1 MHRGPMY
8 PMLYEERWEE
18 WKEGRCR
25 EERLKGRGVHREG
38 RGGVER
44 GEGEGY
50 TGRGGVEGGVEGGGG
65 MGGRRGREE
74 RRING
79 REGRGVESEG

>member
-18 WKEGRCR
+18 WKEGYT
-25 EERLKGRGVHREG
+25 EREG
-38 RGGVER
+38 RGGE
-44 GEGEGY
+44 
-50 TGRGGVEGGVEGGGG
+50 GRGGKRGRGGIHREGGGVEGGGG